1 MQQYDVII
9 IGTGSGGLSAGL
21 TLHELGFR
29 ILFIEKEAGNV
40 GGECL
45 NTGCVPSKALIHVS
59 NMIQQARRATD
70 FGLAEP
76 GPVDFERVKAYIR
89 SVQAQIREHENPDY
103 FRKQGIEMVIGEA
116 RFVNRRTLA
125 VGETQYTAKKIV
137 LATGSEVVRL
147 DVPGLD
153 QIHWVD
159 YAAIFALATLPK
171 RLLVVGGGPVGV
183 ELGQAFSRLGA
194 AVTIVQ
200 SGSQILPHETP
211 EIANALQS
219 LLEQEGIQIMLHT
232 KVTAFPDAHTALVE
246 QGQAR
251 QEHRLAFDVALVSIG
266 RKPYLHG
273 LDLEKAGILLEKG
286 RLRVNKRL
294 QTTNPDVYVCGDVS
308 GDHQFSHA
316 AELQASV
323 LVNNLI
329 SPFKKKLSY
338 RHFSWVTF
346 TDPEVATFGQSAKEL
361 KKQGIKFQ
369 TLSLEF
375 GEDDRATIGNY
386 RYGKTRL
393 YTTPAGIWPGRSTI
407 LGGTMLAPL
416 AGEMV
421 QELILAMHQKL
432 PIQALFGKTYPY
444 PVASRVNKALVLTQL
459 RKALQ
464 PWMKKVLRWV
474 FRRF

>member
-21 TLHELGFR
+21 TLHELGFQV
-29 ILFIEKEAGNV
+29 LFIEKNAGNV

-70 FGLAEP
+70 FGVAEP

-116 RFVNRRTLA
+116 RFVDRRTLA

-137 LATGSEVVRL
+137 LATGSEAVRL
-147 DVPGLD
+147 EVPGVE

-159 YAAIFALATLPK
+159 HTAIFDLKTLPK

-200 SGSQILPHETP
+200 GESQILPHETP

-219 LLEQEGIQIMLHT
+219 LLEQEGIEVLLNAR
-232 KVTAFPDAHTALVE
+232 VAAFPDAHTALVE
-246 QGQAR
+246 QGETKHA
-251 QEHRLAFDVALVSIG
+251 HRLAFDVALISIG
-266 RKPYLHG
+266 RTPYLHG
-273 LDLEKAGILLEKG
+273 LDIEKAGILLDEG
-286 RLRVNKRL
+286 RLRINERL

-308 GDHQFSHA
+308 GDHLFSHA

-323 LVNNLI
+323 LVNNLV

-361 KKQGIKFQ
+361 KKQGINFQ
-369 TLSLEF
+369 TLALEF
-375 GEDDRATIGNY
+375 DEDDRATIGNY
-386 RYGKTRL
+386 RYGKTIL
-393 YTTPAGIWPGRSTI
+393 YITPAGIWPGRSTI

-444 PVASRVNKALVLTQL
+444 PVASRVNKALVLTRL
-459 RKALQ
+459 RKSLQ
-464 PWMKKVLRWV
+464 PWMKKGLRWV
-474 FRRF
+474 FRSF